1 MRGLATFGDS
11 RSQSKLRH
19 GRWWRQRPAWWP
31 TSGLI
36 PWIPWGEIKE
46 SAEPVREPQASH
58 ERYSRKKDGVRRG
71 GRAVFI
77 FVSVDSPIVSY

>member
-1 MRGLATFGDS
+1 MRGPETFGDS

-31 TSGLI
+31 TSGVI
-36 PWIPWGEIKE
+36 PWIAWREIKE

-58 ERYSRKKDGVRRG
+58 ERYSRKETASEG
-71 GRAVFI
+71 AVEQYLF